1 MSIPWQTGIRSPTSC
16 WLLSCVRCVMD
27 KWKMNHTG
35 ERKKI
40 FCLLNAL
47 REVNNCFLLLPKT

>member
-16 WLLSCVRCVMD
+16 WLLSCVRCVKD
-27 KWKMNHTG
+27 KWRMNHNG
-35 ERKKI
+35 ERKKKI

-47 REVNNCFLLLPKT
+47 REVNNNIVK